1 MIFNQPL
8 ILSYQSQSYQS
19 NHNVFV
25 DFVQVHKVERSFGK
39 VERSIRIPKN
49 ADADRVQATLKDGV
63 LSISFPKI
71 EVKQVKSRKIS
82 IQWFVQQ

>member
-1 MIFNQPL
+1 
-8 ILSYQSQSYQS
+8 
-19 NHNVFV
+19 
-25 DFVQVHKVERSFGK
+25 
-39 VERSIRIPKN
+39 
-49 ADADRVQATLKDGV
+49 V